1 MYPKFPLK
9 MAIISVH
16 VDVRRRRRGVVSGL
30 KTQAGQFKFLKF
42 VSLEVPPMGQTSG
55 AGLSK
60 LLLKKS

>member
-1 MYPKFPLK
+1 

-16 VDVRRRRRGVVSGL
+16 VDVRRRRRRGVVSGL

-55 AGLSK
+55 AGLLK